1 MEDPVGRQL
10 LLQVVLIALNAF
22 FAASEIAV
30 LSLNSGKVR
39 RAAEEGDRA
48 SKKLLP
54 MLDDPSSFLSTIQV
68 CITLA
73 GFLGS
78 AFAADGF
85 SGILSSWLY
94 DGLGFRLLSPAALET
109 VSLIL
114 ITVVLSY
121 FTLVFGE
128 LVPKR
133 IAMQRSDQLARI
145 AAVVV
150 TAMSVVLKPV
160 VWLLTKSTEGVLRLL
175 RMQTK
180 AGDEDVTEDEIRLMV
195 DLGEEKGTI
204 ASAER
209 DMIENVFEF
218 NNTTAADV
226 MTHVSDIEA
235 IGVDMPSD
243 EILRI
248 LRTSGCSRLPVY
260 DDDPYHYIGILIG
273 REYLLNQCSSEP
285 APLRSLLREP
295 YCVPETVHTDTL
307 FRNLQARKT
316 HMAIVIN
323 EFGEVAGLVTVEDLL
338 EEIVGSIYDESDVH
352 EEPDISPLPDGR
364 FRISGQA
371 DIETINETLEV
382 KIPTDEG
389 FDTLGGLIYSRF
401 DSIPPEGSPVPD
413 VEVCGLRIHTESRD
427 EKRVAWAVVEKLPE
441 KSPADEA

>member
-1 MEDPVGRQL
+1 MEDPIGRQL

-30 LSLNSGKVR
+30 LSLNAGKVR
-39 RAAEEGDRA
+39 RAAEEGDRGA
-48 SKKLLP
+48 QKLRPLI
-54 MLDDPSSFLSTIQV
+54 DEPSSFLSTIQV

-78 AFAADGF
+78 AFAADNF
-85 SGILSSWLY
+85 SGVLSSWLY
-94 DGLGFRLLSPAALET
+94 DGLGFRLLSPAALNT

-114 ITVVLSY
+114 ITIVLSY

-133 IAMQRSDQLARI
+133 IAMQRSEQLARV

-150 TAMSVVLKPV
+150 TGMSVVLRPI

-175 RMQTK
+175 RMREK
-180 AGDEDVTEDEIRLMV
+180 DGGEDVTEDEIRLMV
-195 DLGEEKGTI
+195 DIGEENGTI
-204 ASAER
+204 ESAER
-209 DMIENVFEF
+209 EMIENVFEF

-226 MTHVSDIEA
+226 MTHVSDIESVC
-235 IGVDMPSD
+235 IRMTSD
-243 EILRI
+243 EILHI

-260 DDDPYHYIGILIG
+260 DDDPHRYIGILIG
-273 REYLLNQCSSEP
+273 REYLLNQCSAEP
-285 APLRSLLREP
+285 LPLRRLLREP

-307 FRNLQARKT
+307 FRNMQARKT

-352 EEPDISPLPDGR
+352 EEPDITPLADGR
-364 FRISGQA
+364 FRISGQTDVEA
-371 DIETINETLEV
+371 LNEALDV
-382 KIPTDEG
+382 KIPGDEG
-389 FDTLGGLIYSRF
+389 FDTLGGLIYSRL
-401 DSIPPEGSPVPD
+401 DAIPPEGSPVPD
-413 VEVCGLRIHTESRD
+413 VEAYGLRIHTERRD
-427 EKRVAWAVVEKLPE
+427 ENRVAWALVEKC
-441 KSPADEA
+441 PAEAPAP